1 MNLVAQTA
9 FWLCLALTL
18 YAYLLYPACIWLL
31 ARCFSTVA
39 DQEQRASAQ
48 VPEVTLLV
56 AAYNEQP
63 VIEKKIRNSLALD
76 YPRDRL
82 SVVIASDGSSDAT
95 AEIVSRFKD
104 RGVRLLDYRQRR
116 GKSAVLN
123 SAIAETAGEI
133 LVLSDAN
140 TEYRPDAIR
149 KLARWFA
156 DPRVDVVCGRLLLVD
171 PASGRNVDSLYW
183 RYETFL
189 KTCEGRLGAL
199 LGANGAIYA
208 IRRSACLPI
217 PDNTIVD
224 DLVIPL
230 LSKLRHKGR
239 IAYDPEAVGSEETP
253 PTIGSEFRR
262 RVRIGTGAFQSVP
275 LLWRLLSPR
284 HGWTAFAFLSHKIL
298 RWLVPF
304 FLLGMLSGNVLLLN
318 RPFFQAMFA
327 AQLGIYV
334 ISLAGA
340 HLHGRSLPCKL
351 ARALSMFVGMNLA
364 LLVGFCRWLG
374 SPQTGM
380 WQRTSR
386 DGPTQANEPTVAVAQ
401 PATWENRTGY

>member
-39 DQEQRASAQ
+39 DQEQHASAQ

-56 AAYNEQP
+56 AAYNEQA

-140 TEYRPDAIR
+140 TEYQPDAIQ
-149 KLARWFA
+149 KLARWFV
-156 DPRVDVVCGRLLLVD
+156 DPRVDVVCGRLLLKAAV
-171 PASGRNVDSLYW
+171 GGKNVDSLYW

-189 KTCEGRLGAL
+189 KNCEGALGAL

-208 IRRSACLPI
+208 IRRRAYVPI
-217 PDNTIVD
+217 PNNTVID
-224 DLVIPL
+224 DFVLPL
-230 LSKLRHKGR
+230 LSKLRHNGR
-239 IAYDPEAVGSEETP
+239 IVYDAEAVGTEETP

-262 RVRIGTGAFQSVP
+262 RVRIGIGDYQSLP
-275 LLWRLLSPR
+275 LLWQLLNPR
-284 HGWTAFAFLSHKIL
+284 YGWTAFAFLSHKIF
-298 RWLVPF
+298 RWAVPF
-304 FLLGMLSGNVLLLN
+304 FLIGMVISALLLLD
-318 RPFFQAMFA
+318 RPLFQRVLALQAAAVGLAVAGAYVPGRRLPSRCLRALTMFA
-327 AQLGIYV
+327 
-334 ISLAGA
+334 
-340 HLHGRSLPCKL
+340 C
-351 ARALSMFVGMNLA
+351 MNLA
-364 LLVGFCRWLG
+364 LLLGFCRWLS
-374 SPQTGM
+374 SPQSGT
-380 WQRTSR
+380 WQRTTR
-386 DGPTQANEPTVAVAQ
+386 HNG
-401 PATWENRTGY
+401 